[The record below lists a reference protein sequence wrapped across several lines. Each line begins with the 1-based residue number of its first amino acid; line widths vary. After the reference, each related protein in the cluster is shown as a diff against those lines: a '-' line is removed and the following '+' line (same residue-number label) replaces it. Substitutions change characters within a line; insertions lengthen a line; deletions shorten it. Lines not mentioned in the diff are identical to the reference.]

1 MDRKE
6 LLGDVE
12 RVVIKVG
19 TSSITMGGSVPSSDF
34 MDGVAR
40 QISNL
45 KGQGKE
51 VLIVSSG
58 AIGIGLKAMNARPKP
73 NEVPIKQAA
82 ASVGQGILM
91 QKWNDAFQRYGL
103 NVSLSE

>member
-51 VLIVSSG
+51 S
-58 AIGIGLKAMNARPKP
+58 
-73 NEVPIKQAA
+73 
-82 ASVGQGILM
+82 
-91 QKWNDAFQRYGL
+91 
-103 NVSLSE
+103 